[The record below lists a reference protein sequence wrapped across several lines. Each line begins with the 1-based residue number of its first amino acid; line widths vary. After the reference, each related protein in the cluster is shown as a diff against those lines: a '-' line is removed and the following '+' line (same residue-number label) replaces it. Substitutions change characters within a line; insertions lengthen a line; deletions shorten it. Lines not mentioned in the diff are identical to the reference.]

1 MAKQVKAIVAAVFG
15 FITPAAAL
23 VIANGGTMTVK
34 DWAVAAATCVVS
46 YTAVYLAPKN
56 QV

>member
-1 MAKQVKAIVAAVFG
+1 MKQIKAIVAAVFG
-15 FITPAAAL
+15 LITPAAAL
-23 VIANGGTMTVK
+23 VIANGGTMTGK